1 MANRL
6 EHETSPY
13 LRQHAGNPVDW
24 YPWGAEALA
33 RARQEHKPILLS
45 IGYSACHW
53 CHVMA
58 HESFEDAETAALM
71 NALYV
76 NVKVDREERPD
87 LDRIYQ
93 TAHQLYT
100 GRGGGW
106 PLTCFL
112 TPDEQ
117 VPIVVGTYFP
127 CEPRFG
133 MPPFRQVL
141 TQVEAYF
148 RSYPDEIEARGA
160 ALIEA
165 LGKIEAPA
173 AAGGGTPTRM
183 PIDLARER
191 LAAAFD
197 AEHGGFGGAPKFP
210 RATALELLFEH
221 SASKPPPPDAEATR
235 RMVNV
240 SLEHMALAGLYDHLG
255 GGFFR
260 YSVDA
265 SWSIP
270 HFEKMLYDNAELLA
284 LYADAF
290 AATGEPLYERI
301 ASETADWV
309 MRDMQDARGGYY
321 STIDADSEGEEGKF
335 YLFTPEALDAC
346 LSEAEAALAKR
357 VFGLDDPPNFEQRA
371 WHLHRLRTPEQAAAD
386 LGLGSHPEPAAL
398 LESARGK
405 LLQARAQR
413 VPPARDEKLLVAWNG
428 LMIRGMA
435 KAARRLGRPEL
446 AASATR
452 AVDFI
457 RAELWHDGRLN
468 ATYKDGRARLAGYLD
483 DYALLADGLLE
494 LLEQRWRNE
503 DLQFAAALCD
513 AVLAHFEDR
522 DNGGFFFTADDHEKL
537 IHRPKPLADEALPSG
552 NAVMLRVL
560 LKLAALLGEPRYEAA
575 AGRGLA
581 AALPAAAQYPDAH
594 AALMLALA
602 RYVEPPELVVVR
614 GTAGELPAWR
624 MLLDEAYAPRRSAYC
639 IPKDAP
645 PLPGLL
651 AERAPHDEAVAYVCL
666 GTACRAPIHDPEA
679 LRAALGTD

>member
-1 MANRL
+1 MTNRL
-6 EHETSPY
+6 AHETSPY
-13 LRQHAGNPVDW
+13 LRQHAENPVDW
-24 YPWGAEALA
+24 YPWGEEALA
-33 RARQEHKPILLS
+33 RARAEHKPILLS

-71 NALYV
+71 NRLYV

-112 TPDEQ
+112 TPEDH
-117 VPIVVGTYFP
+117 VPVVVGTYFP
-127 CEPRFG
+127 KEPRFG
-133 MPPFRQVL
+133 MPPFKQVL

-148 RSYPDEIEARGA
+148 RQYPDEIEARGA
-160 ALIEA
+160 ALVEA
-165 LGKIEAPA
+165 LGKIETPAPA
-173 AAGGGTPTRM
+173 AGGPPTRA

-197 AEHGGFGGAPKFP
+197 PENGGFGGAPKFP
-210 RATALELLFEH
+210 RATALELLLEH
-221 SASKPPPPDAEATR
+221 TASEPAPRDAEATG
-235 RMVNV
+235 RMVAV
-240 SLEHMALAGLYDHLG
+240 TLEHMALAGLYDQLG
-255 GGFFR
+255 GGFYR
-260 YSVDA
+260 YTVDA

-284 LYADAF
+284 LYSDAY
-290 AATGEPLYERI
+290 AATGEPLYARI

-335 YLFTPEALDAC
+335 YLWTAEELDELLAEPEAG
-346 LSEAEAALAKR
+346 LAKR
-357 VFGLDDPPNFEQRA
+357 VFGLDGPPNFEQRA

-386 LGLGSHPEPAAL
+386 LGLPTEAEPAARLERARAKL
-398 LESARGK
+398 LEARS
-405 LLQARAQR
+405 QR
-413 VPPARDEKLLVAWNG
+413 VPPARDEKLLVGWNG
-428 LMIRGMA
+428 LMVRGMA

-494 LLEQRWRNE
+494 LLELRWRNQ
-503 DLQFAAALCD
+503 DLALATALCD
-513 AVLAHFEDR
+513 AALAHFEDR
-522 DNGGFFFTADDHEKL
+522 DGGGFFFTADDHEKL

-560 LKLAALLGEPRYEAA
+560 LRLAALIGDVRYRDAA
-575 AGRGLA
+575 ERGLE
-581 AALPAAAQYPDAH
+581 AALPAASQYPDAH
-594 AALMLALA
+594 ASLMLALA

-624 MLLDEAYAPRRSAYC
+624 SLLDEAYAPLRSTYC
-639 IPKDAP
+639 IPKDAA

-651 AERAPHDEAVAYVCL
+651 AERAARDEAVAYVCL
-666 GTACRAPIHDPEA
+666 GTECRAPIQDPAA
-679 LRAALGTD
+679 LRGALA